1 MHYLSKLVTF
11 LMLFK
16 DLRLP
21 FDFIFFWFYIWCKF
35 SDLYFFLTFPGF
47 QVPLSKVLNPTMY
60 ELVTHLGVYPAVAHL
75 QLGYAPA
82 PSL

>member
-1 MHYLSKLVTF
+1 MF
-11 LMLFK
+11 FK

-60 ELVTHLGVYPAVAHL
+60 ELVTRFGCTLLLPICSWVMLQHHLYESKWDKAV
-75 QLGYAPA
+75 
-82 PSL
+82 